1 MTDRNSTPFRS
12 RVVGRLLTFALTIAL
27 ICAMLPLSST
37 QADTV
42 TPISKL
48 SPALQRAL
56 TVSES
61 LVWQNTGKQTVRALI
76 QTNGAVS
83 SALTKA
89 IKTAGGS
96 VVRQFTS
103 INAVLAELPKS
114 SLLTIAARTDV

>member
-1 MTDRNSTPFRS
+1 MTDRNSTPIRS
-12 RVVGRLLTFALTIAL
+12 LVVGRLLTYALTLAL
-27 ICAMLPLSST
+27 ICAMLPAGRT

-42 TPISKL
+42 SPISKL

-61 LVWQNTGKQTVRALI
+61 LVWQNPGKLTVRALI

-83 SALTKA
+83 SSLTKA

-103 INAVLAELPKS
+103 ING
-114 SLLTIAARTDV
+114 